1 LLGVVALASIIEA
14 NNNLPSWDSLAGC
27 AAAVHGVNSVGLQAM
42 NPEGKSRGKIGKSMV
57 FMRQKKNPGENL
69 QDFQGN

>member
-1 LLGVVALASIIEA
+1 VVAWASIIEA

-42 NPEGKSRGKIGKSMV
+42 VCPEGKSTGRIH
-57 FMRQKKNPGENL
+57 EI
-69 QDFQGN
+69 FQATNSRKLETHGLILRYLE